1 MPDSPAPNG
10 SFPAG
15 SLPYGSEPLA
25 ALLSV
30 FTRWGSGGFI
40 HALAENAA
48 AGAGELDA
56 TSIVAVT
63 TLAREGA
70 MRPSALAERLRV
82 GASNVSKISA
92 RLAALGLVQKVAD
105 PADSRASLLQLT
117 PQGEAVMASLVEA
130 GDRMMAEILAD
141 WPSADRAELGRLL
154 ARFERD
160 AARHALGTD

>member
-1 MPDSPAPNG
+1 MAELSLPDSPTTTN
-10 SFPAG
+10 G

-40 HALAENAA
+40 HALAESAA
-48 AGAGELDA
+48 PLGAGDLDA
-56 TSIVAVT
+56 TSVVALT

-70 MRPSALAERLRV
+70 LRPSTLAERLRV

-92 RLAALGLVQKVAD
+92 RLATLGLVQKIAD

-117 PQGEAVMASLVEA
+117 SRGDAVMAAIIEA
-130 GDRMMAEILAD
+130 GDKMMAEILAD
-141 WPSADRAELGRLL
+141 WPAADRAEFGRLVQ
-154 ARFERD
+154 RFAQD
-160 AARHALGTD
+160 AGRHTL

>member
-1 MPDSPAPNG
+1 MPDPLGGTS
-10 SFPAG
+10 G

-48 AGAGELDA
+48 PNEAAELDA
-56 TSIVAVT
+56 TSVVAIT

-92 RLAALGLVQKVAD
+92 RLATLGLVQKVAD

-117 PQGEAVMASLVEA
+117 PAGESVMAALVEA

-141 WPSADRAELGRLL
+141 WPEADRSELARLL
-154 ARFERD
+154 QRFERD
-160 AARHALGTD
+160 AARYELAAD

>member
-1 MPDSPAPNG
+1 MPDPLGGAS
-10 SFPAG
+10 G
-15 SLPYGSEPLA
+15 SLPYGSEQLA

-40 HALAENAA
+40 HALAESAA
-48 AGAGELDA
+48 PEGAGDLDA
-56 TSIVAVT
+56 TSIVAIT

-92 RLAALGLVQKVAD
+92 RLAALGLVQKVTD

-117 PQGEAVMASLVEA
+117 AEGEAVMAALVAA
-130 GDRMMAEILAD
+130 GDQMMAAILAD
-141 WPSADRAELGRLL
+141 WADADRAELGRLL
-154 ARFERD
+154 QRFAHD
-160 AARHALGTD
+160 AGRYTLDAD